1 MAAKSKL
8 KVVQVRSGL
17 GRIPTQRE
25 ALKGLGLKG
34 PNSSVVVDNTPSFRG
49 QIKKVL
55 HLVKVEETNG

>member
-1 MAAKSKL
+1 MAAKAKL
-8 KVVQVRSGL
+8 KVVQIRSGL
-17 GRIPTQRE
+17 GRVPKQRE

-49 QIKKVL
+49 QIKRVL